1 MHFVVQEMSAGKACF
16 YASLIPLT
24 PTGSWQ
30 VSSLRRKHRAIPFAP
45 SVNITQ
51 NNLNLK
57 LKNNVHCDLF
67 ESMQSALSIQHC
79 QTHYCDADVSDISTA
94 ATVGFTNCKKKKMCT
109 ERWGEGGGVAAP
121 GGVGVGGCGAA
132 VFFCSFCYRQL
143 SLT

>member
-30 VSSLRRKHRAIPFAP
+30 VSSHRRKHRAIPFAP
-45 SVNITQ
+45 SVNIMQ

-79 QTHYCDADVSDISTA
+79 QTHYCDAEVSGYIHCS
-94 ATVGFTNCKKKKMCT
+94 NRWIHKLQKKKCV
-109 ERWGEGGGVAAP
+109 RSV
-121 GGVGVGGCGAA
+121 
-132 VFFCSFCYRQL
+132 
-143 SLT
+143 

>member
-94 ATVGFTNCKKKKMCT
+94 ATVGFTNCKKKNCV
-109 ERWGEGGGVAAP
+109 RS
-121 GGVGVGGCGAA
+121 VGAKVGGWRRRVGWGWGGAGQR
-132 VFFCSFCYRQL
+132 FFF
-143 SLT
+143 